1 MYGCVIVYPYSYLFA
16 PFLRHIAYTKQF
28 DVKCAIMPGRWYQD
42 GVDAAFADEN
52 SKIGIPI
59 KQDFEKHVEYA
70 DTIIWAE
77 FQYCD
82 RLLQEKVWEQMRQC
96 LKNGKRIICCQK
108 LTADDLDCFREISN
122 SYGNVFEYKVSST
135 SIFET
140 KPKSLLEIDVPI
152 ITVMGLSTDCQKMET
167 QLFLR
172 RKFKKSGFNV
182 LQIGSRNYC
191 ELLGFHSF
199 PQFMFKSQMSE
210 IEKMNA
216 FYNFVVALAEKEKPD
231 VVIIGIPGGIY
242 PLNNKY
248 NQNYGITAFEV
259 CNVIQS
265 DCNIVNMW
273 CDIYT
278 DQLAQK
284 MCNVSLHRLNTPI
297 DFINLS
303 NVTVNK
309 DFFMDR
315 GHVFGYNIYDRK
327 CVEMFMEEINNPT
340 VYSIIITDLK
350 DQLFNEIIKKLS

>member
-1 MYGCVIVYPYSYLFA
+1 
-16 PFLRHIAYTKQF
+16 
-28 DVKCAIMPGRWYQD
+28 MPGRWYQD
-42 GVDAAFADEN
+42 GVDASFVDEN
-52 SKIGIPI
+52 SEIGIPI
-59 KQDFEKHVEYA
+59 KQDFERHVKYA

-77 FQYCD
+77 FEYGD
-82 RLLQEKVWEQMRQC
+82 RSLKTKVWEQMRQC
-96 LKNGKRIICCQK
+96 LKNGKRIICCQE
-108 LTADDLDCFREISN
+108 LNNDDLDCFSRIAYSF
-122 SYGNVFEYKVSST
+122 GGVFEYKVSSD
-135 SIFET
+135 SNFDIGS
-140 KPKSLLEIDVPI
+140 KSLLEIDVPI
-152 ITVMGLSTDCQKMET
+152 ITVMGLSADCQKMET

-172 RKFKKSGFNV
+172 RKFKESGYNV

-199 PQFMFKSQMSE
+199 PHFIFKSQISE

-216 FYNFVVALAEKEKPD
+216 FYNFVVALIENEKPD

-278 DQLAQK
+278 DQLVQK
-284 MCNVSLHRLNTPI
+284 MRNVTLHRLNTPI

-303 NVTVNK
+303 NITVNK

-327 CVEMFMEEINNPT
+327 CVEMLMEEINNPA
-340 VYSIIITDLK
+340 VCSLINDSRDKLFDGII
-350 DQLFNEIIKKLS
+350 EKLS